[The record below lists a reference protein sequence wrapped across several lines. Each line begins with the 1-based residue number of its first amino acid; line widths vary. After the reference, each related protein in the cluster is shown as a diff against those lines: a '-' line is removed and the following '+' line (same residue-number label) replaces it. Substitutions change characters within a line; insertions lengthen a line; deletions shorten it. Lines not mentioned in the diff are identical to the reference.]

1 MPSRKKTTGVA
12 SDATRRK
19 LERPPLPSS
28 QRPRHLIVDGYNL
41 IHSHPELKKII
52 QAHGSD
58 AARDA
63 LIKEIAILHDYEGW
77 RMTVVFDGRGDAMG
91 VEYPL
96 KHRTFGCVF
105 SPTGISA
112 DEVIQ
117 GLVEKFSNRDDLV
130 VATGD
135 GGIRIFIQTNGA
147 RWLPDDELWRW
158 VREASDSLGRAL
170 KRK

>member
-1 MPSRKKTTGVA
+1 MPSRRKDPAAQSKAQGRSSA
-12 SDATRRK
+12 S
-19 LERPPLPSS
+19 PSP
-28 QRPRHLIVDGYNL
+28 QKRVKHLIIDGYNL
-41 IHSHPELKKII
+41 IHSHPVLKKII

-63 LIKEIAILHDYEGW
+63 LIKEISILHDYEGW
-77 RMTVVFDGRGDAMG
+77 RVTVVFDGRGEGMG

-117 GLVEKFSNRDDLV
+117 SLVEKFATRDELA
-130 VATGD
+130 VATCD
-135 GGIRIFIQTNGA
+135 GGIRIFIQTQGA
-147 RWLPDDELWRW
+147 KWVPDDELWRW
-158 VREASDSLGRAL
+158 VVEAGHSLSRAL
-170 KRK
+170 KRTR